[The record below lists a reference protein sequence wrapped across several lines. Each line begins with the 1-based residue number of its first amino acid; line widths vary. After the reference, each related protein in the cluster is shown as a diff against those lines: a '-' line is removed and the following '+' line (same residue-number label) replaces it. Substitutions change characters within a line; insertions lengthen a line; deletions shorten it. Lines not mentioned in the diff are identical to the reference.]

1 MKKFIVII
9 FVMLSLAFN
18 AGAEE
23 SGSDKIVTVV
33 LESHPYDN
41 GYPNKRHRSAMR
53 IDVHAYYNVSTNSVK
68 VVYDG
73 EAEGEVFLYD
83 GDTVVGY
90 DSAINTTLQ
99 LPDVPGQYRIEIIG
113 ETWTATGYIQK

>member
-1 MKKFIVII
+1 
-9 FVMLSLAFN
+9 MLSLAFN
-18 AGAEE
+18 VGAEE

-53 IDVHAYYNVSTNSVK
+53 IDVHAYYNVSTNSVE
-68 VVYDG
+68 VVYGG
-73 EAEGEVFLYD
+73 EADGEVFIYD

-90 DSAINTTLQ
+90 DSVINTTLQ
-99 LPDVPGQYRIEIIG
+99 LPDATGHYRIEIIG
-113 ETWTATGYIQK
+113 ETWIATGYIQL